1 MAPSPTPLSE
11 PSDRLDEAVTAY
23 LEALEN
29 GSAPD
34 RAVWLAHYADVAPEL
49 AEFFADQD
57 QLDMLAA
64 PLREAGQGRPCD
76 TPAPA
81 NDWRRDTASEAGS
94 ATAGE
99 LLPRRLGDYELLEV
113 IGRGGMSV
121 VYKARQLSLNRLLA
135 VKMIRARD
143 PGAAVDLQRL
153 LHEAET
159 IAHLDHPH
167 LVPVYEVGWDQ
178 GMPYF
183 SMKLME
189 GGSLA
194 EALPPLAV
202 QPRAAA
208 RLMVQVARAVHHAHQ
223 RGILHRDLKPSNILL
238 DQHGQPHV
246 TDFGLAK
253 RLATDSSLTQPGAI
267 VGTPSYMAPEQA
279 RGRQGAIT
287 TATDLYGLGAVLYTL
302 LTGQPP
308 FRGETVLDTLEQ
320 VKEREPERP
329 GGKNRRVDR
338 DLETICLK
346 CLRKEP
352 RERYGSAEAL
362 AEDLERWLAGLPV
375 LARRAR
381 LGERLAKWARRRP
394 AFAAMVGFTSLM
406 VVALLAGAVWHN
418 VRLNA
423 ALHERER
430 EGRRAEA
437 NFQRTLQ
444 AIDRLLTWVGDGHL
458 AHSPRMEPVRRQ
470 VLEDALGFYQQFL
483 QDQDPAPG
491 VRREVGRA
499 HWRVGRIYFMLRRPA
514 EASAAYRRG
523 AALLEEL
530 AADFPAAPEYRADL
544 AHILTDLGTVLK
556 EAGQLPEAEEVYER
570 AIALQTKLVEDA
582 TGTAEYR
589 STQALILRDLGVLRR
604 ESGRFPKAD
613 QTYRQALAVFEELV
627 RDFPTE
633 PKYRGYLAS
642 TRNNRANLL
651 HTLGQAD
658 RAEQEYQS
666 AVKIQEEL
674 VREFDAVP
682 EYRQGLARS
691 YNNLGT
697 LWCKSNPEQAEQAYQ
712 QAVTIQRR
720 LAADFP
726 SVPEYESD
734 LARTLDN
741 QANLLKNT
749 NQPDQAKAAY
759 AEALAIYQ
767 KQAAEFPTL
776 PECQSGLGATL
787 NDWAGLLR
795 RTGGRKDLL
804 EAKGLLEK
812 AIRHQQAALRYKPQH
827 PQYVQFLCKHY
838 GVLADTLVQL
848 RDHGAAATAAAEL
861 ANLTARI
868 DDVPGAQWQVYF
880 RAASL
885 LARCVP
891 LAENDPLLSEAQQRA
906 TTQRYAE
913 QAMNWLRQAI
923 AKGYK
928 DAKRLQEVPDLAS
941 LRQRPDFENLLSAL
955 RDGANPN

>member
-1 MAPSPTPLSE
+1 MAPSPTPVPES
-11 PSDRLDEAVTAY
+11 SNRLDEAVTAY

-29 GSAPD
+29 GAAPD
-34 RAVWLAHYADVAPEL
+34 RAVWLARYPDVAPDL
-49 AEFFADQD
+49 AEFFVDQD
-57 QLDMLAA
+57 QLDVLAA
-64 PLREAGQGRPCD
+64 PLREAGQGLCD
-76 TPAPA
+76 TLAPA
-81 NDWRRDTASEAGS
+81 KDWCRDTAGPARSDTS
-94 ATAGE
+94 GE
-99 LLPRRLGDYELLEV
+99 PLPRRLGDYELLEV

-121 VYKARQLSLNRLLA
+121 VYKARQKGLNRWLA
-135 VKMIRARD
+135 VKMIRAQD
-143 PGAAVDLQRL
+143 AQATVDLQRL

-167 LVPVYEVGWDQ
+167 IVPVYEVGWDQ
-178 GMPYF
+178 GVPYF

-194 EALPPLAV
+194 DILPRLAV

-238 DQHGQPHV
+238 DQDGQAHV

-253 RLATDSSLTQPGAI
+253 HLDTDSGLTQSGAI

-279 RGRQGAIT
+279 RGRKGTVT
-287 TATDLYGLGAVLYTL
+287 TATDLYGLGAVLYTV
-302 LTGQPP
+302 LTGQAP
-308 FRGETVLDTLEQ
+308 FRGDTVLDTLEQ

-329 GGKNRRVDR
+329 SGKNRRVHR

-352 RERYGSAEAL
+352 RQRYSSAEAL
-362 AEDLERWLAGLPV
+362 AEDLERWLTGVPI
-375 LARRAR
+375 LARRTR
-381 LGERLAKWARRRP
+381 LGERLAKWAKRRP
-394 AFAAMVGFTSLM
+394 ALAAMVGITSLT
-406 VVALLAGAVWHN
+406 VLALLAGAVWHN
-418 VRLNA
+418 ARLSA
-423 ALHERER
+423 ALQERER

-444 AIDRLLTWVGDGHL
+444 AMDRLLTWVGDGHL
-458 AHSPRMEPVRRQ
+458 AHLPRMEPVRRQ
-470 VLEDALGFYQQFL
+470 VLEDALRFYQQFL
-483 QDQDPAPG
+483 QDQDSAPS

-499 HWRVGRIYFMLRRPA
+499 HWRVGRIYSMLRRPA
-514 EASAAYRRG
+514 EAGAAYRRG
-523 AALLEEL
+523 EVLLEEL
-530 AADFPAAPEYRADL
+530 AADFPTVPEYRAEL
-544 AHILTDLGTVLK
+544 AHILTDLGTLLK

-570 AIALQTKLVEDA
+570 ALALQTKLIEDGA
-582 TGTAEYR
+582 GTPEYR

-613 QTYRQALAVFEELV
+613 EAYRQALTLFEELA
-627 RDFPTE
+627 RAFPTE

-642 TRNNRANLL
+642 TYNNRANLL
-651 HTLGQAD
+651 HTLGQGVL
-658 RAEQEYQS
+658 AEQEYQS
-666 AVKIQEEL
+666 AVTIQEEL

-691 YNNLGT
+691 YNNLGA
-697 LWCKSNPEQAEQAYQ
+697 LWCKTNPKRVDQAYQ

-726 SVPEYESD
+726 SVPEYEND
-734 LARTLDN
+734 LARTLNN

-795 RTGGRKDLL
+795 KTGGRQELL
-804 EAKGLLEK
+804 EAKELLEK
-812 AIRHQQAALRYKPQH
+812 AIQHQQAALRYKPQH

-848 RDHGAAATAAAEL
+848 GDHGAAATAAAEL
-861 ANLTARI
+861 ANLTPRI

-885 LARCVP
+885 VARCVP
-891 LAENDPLLSEAQQRA
+891 LAENDLQLSEAQQRA
-906 TTQRYAE
+906 TAQRYAD
-913 QAMNWLRQAI
+913 QAMSWLRQAI
-923 AKGYK
+923 AKGCK
-928 DAKRLQEVPDLAS
+928 DTSSLQEGSDFAA
-941 LRQRPDFENLLSAL
+941 LRPRPDFENLLNAA
-955 RDGANPN
+955 RDANRD